1 MVETST
7 IRGIVARIGIR
18 SSVLRTAEG
27 AEVIVPNG
35 NLISSEVTN
44 WTLSDRMR
52 RMTVAVGVEYGT
64 DLRQVKQVLLEAVG
78 RHDKVATH
86 PEPFALFVGFGTSS
100 LDFEVRFWTSHYDD
114 WWIIQSEVAVNVSES
129 LAEAGIGIPFPQ
141 RVLHVRKTAEDQNAK
156 AK

>member
-1 MVETST
+1 MVETGT
-7 IRGIVARIGIR
+7 VRGRVSRIGIR
-18 SSVLRTAEG
+18 SSVLRTVEG

-44 WTLSDRMR
+44 WTLSDRTR

-64 DLRQVKQVLLEAVG
+64 NPRKVKEALIEAAR
-78 RHDKVATH
+78 RHDKVASY
-86 PEPFALFVGFGTSS
+86 PEPIALFIGFGASS

-141 RVLHVRKTAEDQNAK
+141 RVLHVRRIAEDQNAK